1 MLTDFPAH
9 QGLTTSELFL
19 QADRLE
25 PCLLV
30 IFGAAGDLTRRK
42 LIPALYNLVR
52 EAALDE
58 RFAVVGY
65 SRTAKT
71 DDNYRELLFQSVQR
85 YSRSQPVEAPLWHD
99 FSQRIAY
106 VEGDFE
112 DPEGYNRLRTRLEA
126 LEQQI
131 GSEGNRLYYFAT
143 PPSAATVILHRLKE
157 AGLLGSSGDKTP
169 WTRVIMEKPY
179 GRDLE
184 SATDLNRVV
193 GEVLQEDQ
201 VYRIDHYL
209 GKETVQ
215 NILVARLGNT
225 IFEPLWN
232 RKYIDHIQITAAE
245 SIGVEGRG
253 RFYES
258 TGVLR
263 DMVQSHLLQV
273 LSLCAMEPPVSFAA
287 DDIRDKRVEV
297 LRSLRNLER
306 AEIFKHVV
314 FGQYRGYRDEDSVD
328 PHSRTPTYAAI
339 KCYIDN
345 WRWQGVPFFLRVG
358 KHLSHRLTE
367 VSVVFRP
374 VPLCLFG
381 RDDICQDLEP
391 NVLTI
396 RIQPDA
402 GMALK
407 ISSKKPGDV
416 LEVNP
421 VEMDFNYSETYD
433 HPIKDAYERLLLDA
447 VKGDATLFARR
458 DEVEYAWRFVTPMLQ
473 SWEAETNKQP
483 VFYAE
488 GSEGPEEAVNLMDRY
503 GRQWREIRQ

>member
-1 MLTDFPAH
+1 
-9 QGLTTSELFL
+9 
-19 QADRLE
+19 
-25 PCLLV
+25 
-30 IFGAAGDLTRRK
+30 
-42 LIPALYNLVR
+42 
-52 EAALDE
+52 
-58 RFAVVGY
+58 
-65 SRTAKT
+65 
-71 DDNYRELLFQSVQR
+71 
-85 YSRSQPVEAPLWHD
+85 
-99 FSQRIAY
+99 

-112 DPEGYNRLRTRLEA
+112 DPEGYNRLRNALERHEA
-126 LEQQI
+126 LI
-131 GSEGNRLYYFAT
+131 GSEGNRLFYFAT
-143 PPSAATVILHRLKE
+143 PPSAATIILHRLDE
-157 AGLLGSSGDKTP
+157 AGLLGKQGEQVP
-169 WTRVIMEKPY
+169 WTRVVMEKPY

-184 SATDLNRVV
+184 SAVELNRVV
-193 GEVLQEDQ
+193 GETLQEEQ

-215 NILVARLGNT
+215 NILIARLGNT

-232 RKYIDHIQITAAE
+232 RKYVDHIQITAAE

-253 RFYES
+253 RFYDN

-297 LRSLRNLER
+297 LRGLRSLQNRQV
-306 AEIFKHVV
+306 FDHVV
-314 FGQYRGYRDEDSVD
+314 FGQYRGYRDEENVD
-328 PHSRTPTYAAI
+328 PKSRTPTYAAI

-358 KHLSHRLTE
+358 KHLSHRMTD
-367 VSVVFRP
+367 VSVFFRP

-381 RDDICQDLEP
+381 RDDVCQDLEP

-407 ISSKKPGDV
+407 ISSKKPGDD
-416 LEVNP
+416 LEVSS

-447 VKGDATLFARR
+447 IKGDATLFARR
-458 DEVEYAWRFVTPMLQ
+458 DEVEYAWRFVTPILQ
-473 SWEAETNKQP
+473 SWQAEGKKQP
-483 VFYAE
+483 LFYAE
-488 GSEGPEEAVNLMDRY
+488 GSEGPDEANSLMDRY
-503 GRQWREIRQ
+503 SRQWREIKK

>member
-1 MLTDFPAH
+1 MSSEFSVRQQLVK
-9 QGLTTSELFL
+9 SELFL
-19 QADRLE
+19 QADYLE
-25 PCLLV
+25 PCILV

-42 LIPALYNLVR
+42 LLPALYSLTLEKV
-52 EAALDE
+52 LGE
-58 RFAVVGY
+58 RFAIVGF
-65 SRTAKT
+65 SRSPQSNEA
-71 DDNYRELLFQSVQR
+71 YREILYESLQS
-85 YSRSQPVEAPLWHD
+85 YSRSTPVDEALWEG

-106 VEGDFE
+106 VEGNFE
-112 DPEGYNRLRTRLEA
+112 DPEGYAQLRRTLES
-126 LEQQI
+126 LEEQI
-131 GSEGNRLYYFAT
+131 GSEGNRLYYLAT
-143 PPSAATVILHRLKE
+143 PPSAAPIILHRLNE
-157 AGLLGSSGDKTP
+157 SGMMGSNGDQTP

-179 GRDLE
+179 GRDLA
-184 SATDLNRVV
+184 SAMELNRVV
-193 GEVLQEDQ
+193 GDILQEEQ

-253 RFYES
+253 RFYDK

-273 LSLCAMEPPVSFAA
+273 LSLCAMEPPVSFSA

-297 LRSLRNLER
+297 LRGLRPLQHQEVF
-306 AEIFKHVV
+306 EHVI
-314 FGQYRGYRDEDSVD
+314 FGQYRGYRDEAHVD

-358 KHLSHRLTE
+358 KHLSRRLTE
-367 VSVVFRP
+367 ISVVFRP

-381 RDDICQDLEP
+381 REDICQELEP

-396 RIQPDA
+396 RIQPDE

-407 ISSKKPGDV
+407 ISSKKPGGV
-416 LEVNP
+416 LEVSS
-421 VEMDFNYSETYD
+421 VEMDFSYSDTYE

-447 VKGDATLFARR
+447 IKGDATLFARR
-458 DEVEYAWRFVTPMLQ
+458 DEVEFAWRFVTPILQ
-473 SWEAETNKQP
+473 TWEAEMKKQP

-488 GSEGPEEAVNLMDRY
+488 GSDGPTEAKQLMGRY
-503 GRQWREIRQ
+503 ARHWREILS

>member
-1 MLTDFPAH
+1 MTSTDVPVHQRFNAH
-9 QGLTTSELFL
+9 ELFL

-25 PCLLV
+25 PCVLV

-42 LIPALYNLVR
+42 LIPALYNLVH
-52 EAALDE
+52 EQALDE
-58 RFAVVGY
+58 HFAVIGY
-65 SRTAKT
+65 SRRPQS
-71 DDNYRELLFQSVQR
+71 DEQYRAILFDGLKN
-85 YSRSQPVEAPLWHD
+85 YSRSQPIDDGVWQA
-99 FSQRIAY
+99 FSKRISY
-106 VEGDFE
+106 VEGNFE
-112 DPEGYNRLRTRLEA
+112 DPEGYVALRGALEA
-126 LEQQI
+126 VEQLI
-131 GSEGNRLYYFAT
+131 GSEGNRLFYFAT
-143 PPSAATVILHRLKE
+143 PPSAAPVLLHRLSE
-157 AGLLGSSGDKTP
+157 AGLLQPGGAETP

-184 SATDLNRVV
+184 SASELNRIVA
-193 GEVLQEDQ
+193 EVLQEDQ

-253 RFYES
+253 RFYDK
-258 TGVLR
+258 TGVIR

-297 LRSLRNLER
+297 LRSLRQFSSQEVLE
-306 AEIFKHVV
+306 HLV
-314 FGQYRGYRDEDSVD
+314 FGQYRGYRDEENVD
-328 PHSRTPTYAAI
+328 PQSRTPTYAAI
-339 KCYIDN
+339 KCYVDN

-358 KHLSHRLTE
+358 KHLVQRMTE
-367 VSVVFRP
+367 ISVVFRP

-381 RDDICQDLEP
+381 RDDVCQDLEP

-396 RIQPDA
+396 RIQPDE

-407 ISSKKPGDV
+407 ISSKRPGGEM
-416 LEVNP
+416 EVGS
-421 VEMDFNYSETYD
+421 VEMDFSYSETYT

-458 DEVEYAWRFVTPMLQ
+458 DEVEFAWRFVSPILDH
-473 SWEAETNKQP
+473 WESAAKRQP

-488 GSEGPEEAVNLMDRY
+488 GSEGPGEADKLMDRY
-503 GRQWREIRQ
+503 NRQWREIN